1 MNKTFILVIGMLIL
15 GLCARTQRH
24 YGLKAGVNLAN
35 QVKTISLPQVPS
47 ITQDTKPIVG
57 YQLGAF
63 YKATLHNRLLV
74 AAEANFSVIGSGMT
88 LTTPDGKSYN
98 AHEKLGYI
106 EFPLTIQY
114 KMSKIYFGVG
124 PGVEFKLFSKVTNF
138 EGSSYDIPYYKTLD
152 AAGNLLAGYS
162 VSKKLDLNIRYNRGL
177 VNLYKD
183 PGYTK
188 TNNRFFNLSML
199 YALK

>member
-1 MNKTFILVIGMLIL
+1 MNKTFLLIIGIVVLSHTAKSQSDF
-15 GLCARTQRH
+15 GV
-24 YGLKAGVNLAN
+24 KAGVNLAN

-162 VSKKLDLNIRYNRGL
+162 VSKKLDLNIRYNQGL